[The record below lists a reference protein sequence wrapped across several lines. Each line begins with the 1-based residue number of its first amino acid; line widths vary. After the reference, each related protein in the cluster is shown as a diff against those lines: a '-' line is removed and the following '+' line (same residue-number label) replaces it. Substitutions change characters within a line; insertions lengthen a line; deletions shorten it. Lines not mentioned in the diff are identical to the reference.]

1 MLPIIRILKRF
12 IITYTSMSHSQ
23 LQMQDIDSISERLK
37 DVPLKLP
44 RSLGDQPDAD
54 AKEMYLRNLL
64 SRDAGIFLERHGGEL
79 NDGEK
84 AKFEP
89 LRPQSFEVDYYLGQ
103 LEDSISSSKFSS
115 SAERAVV
122 RNRRLAKLN
131 RLNAD
136 GFFLEVRH
144 DFKTLCYAQP
154 LTHTSESNSGPCTS
168 S

>member
-1 MLPIIRILKRF
+1 
-12 IITYTSMSHSQ
+12 MSHSQ

-44 RSLGDQPDAD
+44 RSLGDKPDAD
-54 AKEMYLRNLL
+54 AKEVYLRNLL

-79 NDGEK
+79 SDGER

-89 LRPQSFEVDYYLGQ
+89 LRPESFEVNHYLGQ
-103 LEDSISSSKFSS
+103 LEDSTSSREQLS

-131 RLNAD
+131 RLSAD
-136 GFFLEVRH
+136 GFFLEVRR
-144 DFKTLCYAQP
+144 DLLCAM
-154 LTHTSESNSGPCTS
+154 HKF
-168 S
+168 